1 MPPELPP
8 PIKLLAFDWTRS
20 FTTLIAAPLTT
31 SCLLPEAAPPDLSNN
46 FDASD
51 IARLISSDWEPPPPP
66 PPEVKLLR
74 A

>member
-8 PIKLLAFDWTRS
+8 PMKLLALDWTTS
-20 FTTLIAAPLTT
+20 FMTVIAAPLTT

-46 FDASD
+46 FEASD
-51 IARLISSDWEPPPPP
+51 IARLISSDLPPPP